1 MCGLYR
7 AGSTRGRKQVCPSSQ
22 SGQPLKIAKQPKAE
36 PENLNRVMTETIP
49 HTSLYDRLGG
59 YDVIA
64 AFVDDTYRM
73 LRNDP
78 RFSRFAARSA
88 DSQQRARQL
97 LVDQICHLAG
107 GPCFYTGRDMKTS
120 HAGLH
125 ITQMEW
131 EISIEYTRQA
141 LKNHRVEHRE
151 ADEVIALFEQYR
163 ADIVES

>member
-1 MCGLYR
+1 M
-7 AGSTRGRKQVCPSSQ
+7 
-22 SGQPLKIAKQPKAE
+22 
-36 PENLNRVMTETIP
+36 METAT
-49 HTSLYDRLGG
+49 HSSLYQRLGG

-78 RFSRFAARSA
+78 RFSRFAARSI

-120 HAGLH
+120 HAGLR
-125 ITQMEW
+125 ITQVEW
-131 EISIEYTRQA
+131 EISLEYTRQA
-141 LKNHRVEHRE
+141 LKAHHVGEQE
-151 ADEVIALFEQYR
+151 ANEVVALFDQYR
-163 ADIVES
+163 ADILDSSASTDLDSATKNEN